1 MASASDFLKKRTAAR
16 QQAESIQSSDKT
28 PLGKNDD
35 GTVTRASNFLRSKA
49 AERRAV
55 IDQQYGKDAY
65 GGSGRYEADK
75 AQGFNSWLESVN
87 GLSSQLGSDY
97 QSRDGKFQSA
107 ADFGKYRDDNDARI
121 SVMQNRANAYRT
133 YFQDNREIYGEDA
146 VNGVLSTLDQG
157 SKYLE
162 ELRGGLN
169 SEYDFWSQFKDE
181 NDYNTYQRG
190 KEYAALAEKPDFA
203 EKSQYKSTANGQ
215 EKFNAWSGTYSNS
228 GFDDIAYDYIN
239 RNEEARSRQMLSDIQ
254 SNASLLGLDNS
265 ERREMTDDEIA
276 TFNYLYAQD
285 TANGDAEH
293 KNAYAYIDYLT
304 RDLNYRQR
312 AKAEEEWATYA
323 KEHPVG
329 SSAFSVLE
337 SPLKGLSY
345 LGQAADY
352 LSDGEI
358 DQNAGYNKFSYINSA
373 IRDEV
378 NTIVEDNWGGVG
390 SFAYQTGMSMGDF
403 LLNTA
408 ITGGNQ
414 ALSLAIMGTG
424 AAADATISAKDRG
437 LSDNQ
442 AFALGTIAGAA
453 EIVTEKVS
461 LDALLDKTALT
472 KSAMGYFLK
481 NTLAEGS
488 EEVGSD
494 IINLVADV
502 LISKDKSEWQTSIDA
517 YEAEGMTEKEAF
529 WRAVRD
535 QAENMGLDFLGGA
548 VSGGVMSGAGI
559 AINAGL
565 NEYGARRT
573 GAEFQAMGD
582 DVVQATIQEG
592 LASDPSTQSY
602 KLAVQLQQ
610 KLDAGQTLTNAE
622 IGRLYQANVQAIDA
636 EDGSGD
642 LLLRAAEEVTQ
653 KGRVTNNTAID
664 ILSNPTAINTL
675 TQEAGLNIS
684 EDMSKSQ
691 QRKAV
696 KNAVATLARTQSGVS
711 ANASET
717 APTATEARQTATQET
732 VRPAMQ
738 VEQQRPAAQQVYDI
752 RRVRDAA
759 ASLGENG
766 AKALA
771 ASYDG
776 SVRADDYYAGF
787 ASYYEA
793 GVSGIDMD
801 KVQSRYA
808 AQLNQAQRFAAYS
821 AGQNDA
827 AASLALEREGVK
839 SATVYG
845 DEAGFV
851 QSEHSASLPKETVR
865 FYNSL
870 ARAAGVKIQMAEA
883 TGKGGANGWYSNGII
898 HIANDAENPGTVVAK
913 HEITHRMQEMAPEA
927 YRKYRDYA
935 MSALTELDGSTAS
948 IVEQYKSRYAE
959 AGVNLSTEQ
968 AMDEIAADFTEA
980 LTVDPARFETL
991 AKENR
996 SVARKLLD
1004 AVRDFI
1010 RKAKSMF
1017 KGNKT
1022 AQNQAAANAYGVSID
1037 TLEEAARLW
1046 EEALKATSEQAANKN
1061 AAQTDGGT
1069 KFSIKRTSQ
1078 MTLAQ
1083 QLKMFY
1089 DGKMASSDA
1098 FYFGVTPAVL
1108 EKSGFDALP
1117 LAMTI
1122 GDFRKSTQK
1131 KHNIPRRVLKNLMG
1145 NLASPLFS
1153 FGSGD
1158 RAGIVLNDIDGDG
1171 YTLLA
1176 ALERG
1181 TDMDRKPVNV
1191 INSLYGLEHPAE
1203 WIKNQID
1210 SGNEFVL
1217 YDEKRANAFLQTYGY
1232 MASVGDGIRS
1242 TGESVTQ
1249 NGAEVK
1255 TKFSLKTPV
1264 EETDKL
1270 LALHNKDENSIL
1282 AAIKL
1287 GGLPMP
1293 SIAIVKARDGHTK
1306 YGPISLVF
1314 SKDTIDPQL
1323 FRANKVYGGDAWTP
1337 TAPRVD
1343 YPVNSK
1349 KASQVE
1355 HELHR
1360 LAGDVSVAGGI
1371 FGNSAALR
1379 SMGID
1384 DTSTRSTA
1392 ELAEK
1397 LASTDTV
1404 RAAYLADQGKSLEP
1418 VKMDKVWDKFGND
1431 TLQKVVD
1438 RLGVN
1443 TLAEIE
1449 ANLETGESVKDAL
1462 GENAEVIRDIL
1473 RDYYREQGEP
1483 MLRRMAV
1490 KRHWTDA
1497 EINERRQTRIDN
1509 SMDGVSIFTLEDI
1522 VHHAWDMYQD
1532 GGATKGEIDRMA
1544 TSDALRSAVD
1554 DHAVEEWIAGKLD
1567 GLLGEAGIYNGKD
1580 PYTPSGNLR
1589 SFSQLHYAYT
1599 LENIVKAMKEG
1610 QEERGG
1616 NTWGASAKTLQSVAT
1631 PEYRSIQEIKADSGR
1646 LGMDEGAEYEAKLQ
1660 AIDDQIGS
1668 IITKIKQGNK
1678 AHSDNSFVESD
1689 IIGSILMETSKGKR
1703 TVDAIMRAFSK
1714 EGYKISS
1721 QTAQDIQAV
1730 YQAAAEMPTG
1740 YFEAKPQRAVGFDEV
1755 LAAVIPDDSSKKL
1768 RDGLEQAGVRML
1780 EYKTGDDA
1788 DRLAKINS
1796 VEGARFSLKST
1807 DNKGRKLTAEQQG
1820 YFRDSVIR
1828 DDQGHLMVMYH
1839 GTRNGGF
1846 TVFDGGKDY
1855 FYFTNNRKYAYT
1867 FEGRKANGQL
1877 YPSTKADMEA
1887 GLISPQRYEV
1897 YLNVTNPFIAEQDVV
1912 EDALY
1917 WDRSLA
1923 QQLRDRGYDALMMED
1938 MSQVIVLSPEQ
1949 IKNVTNKTPTSDP
1962 DIRYSLKGGSDIL
1975 QENAALQEENRLLRE
1990 QMKDYIAIQ
1999 RRNGKL
2005 QESRDYWQGQTRRTQ
2020 RVTTDK
2026 KAVTAAAKQLIQNYG
2041 ADIAVKDIQGDL
2053 QSLYDYIAS
2062 GYDGKDELTYTEARR
2077 RAEDIAETLVS
2088 NAVAVDNDMYDA
2100 YSDLRDYLR
2109 TTKIIYGKEYHGDIA
2124 DYGDFRKRQF
2134 GRLNL
2139 GSEGH
2144 TNIDQVYQELSSRW
2158 PEFFSE
2164 QEQTHPTDQLLH
2176 IAEVLDG
2183 ISEINEYNPFSRYM
2197 DQAVTGAANEIMETF
2212 FDLPQTRKTFA
2223 DRQALKLE
2231 NAKAKGREQVQKVR
2245 EQYTTHLAELR
2256 EQNRQRVQNAIA
2268 KEREARE
2275 RQMGALKDRYAAKD
2289 AAGRERRAARE
2300 LRAKITRHASALSQK
2315 LLRPSDQHHIPE
2327 AMRGSVAA
2335 MLESINQESQ
2345 YTLDENGKRV
2355 KDGSGT
2361 PTKRTEAFRALKEQ
2375 YAKIVAEGGD
2385 MVIDPS
2391 LLGSDADGIKGGFEA
2406 VIAMKDTKLADMS
2419 VAQLQTVWQVV
2430 KAVEH
2435 SVNTAGKVLSKA
2447 KYARTAD
2454 WAQALSIGTSSR
2466 RAKNSLTSNHAL
2478 IDLET
2483 PYTFFSHY
2491 GEAGKAVYRM
2501 LRDAQDQ
2508 QQLMV
2513 DHVAEEVRKIVD
2525 PKTVKKLEAT
2535 THTFTTERGE
2545 KLTLSTAQVMELYEL
2560 VKRKQAHD
2568 HLLKG
2573 GVVQPEIKTSQ
2584 IRRGTDSIRLT
2595 EGDLENITGTL
2606 TPEQVKIADGL
2617 QGLTRGV
2624 LADYGNKASM
2634 EAYGY
2639 KKFTESD
2646 YWPIKSAKEGLHS
2659 NIEKGG
2665 NNTRSIKNIGMAKTT
2680 LPHASNALDLAGIF
2694 TTFANHAS
2702 DMTDYASWLCTME
2715 DINRLFNYQFR
2726 DEEGN
2731 PTGKTIKGLLDRVG
2745 GPGSQKYWHNLME
2758 DIQNGINAPGD
2769 SPMWDIAGKTIG
2781 GFKGAAVGA
2790 NIRVVIQQPTAF
2802 FRAAAVLDPQDMAR
2816 GLARGVTRGSGW
2828 KKALQYSPIAM
2839 RKDAGGFDISSPY
2852 KMTETLFDNRTNVR
2866 KLNDALSA
2874 PAGAADAVTW
2884 GKLWNACEW
2893 ATAREHQGLTKG
2905 SEAFYRQTAKLFAEV
2920 IDQTQVVDGVL
2931 QRSNI
2936 MRSSNAVVKQ
2946 ATSFM
2951 GEPIMSLN
2959 LLMRAYDQ
2967 VRYEQ
2972 NSQKRGKAIKTM
2984 GRAAT
2989 ALVVTNVVNALAQSL
3004 IDAMRDDDED
3014 KKYWERFRAA
3024 FTGISG
3030 DEETPWEKAW
3040 NAIMEGNVGSNMNPL
3055 GQIPFVKDALS
3066 IMQGYDVSRTEMEIV
3081 SDLIQAGQTAI
3092 QSADGQGKRTRAY
3105 ALKGLL
3111 AACAKMFGIPASNLT
3126 RDMWGLAR
3134 SAAVE
3139 TGNIP
3144 LQYEMEKAIY
3154 NISNT
3159 GNKNRYYAILYR
3171 ALEQGD
3177 MDTYQH
3183 IRDDLMNS
3191 MGVDGASIDS
3201 AMRSRYNKAVE
3212 KDPDYTLPQRARDLI
3227 GSRDK
3232 YVPVKE
3238 KEETFGADDLGSSAY
3253 RAYSDQR
3260 ANDYRSMADDLA
3272 SSPIFRGMDDE
3283 TRDKVLK
3290 AAYDLADKSALA
3302 DHSDGQ
3308 YEVSTKWMAQADDA
3322 EAQGIEPWEYVL
3334 FHTAYNEMEGTK
3346 DADGKTVKG
3355 EAKSD
3360 HVREWLEDFSG
3371 LTDEQRAFLWGTVY
3385 TSEW

>member
-1 MASASDFLKKRTAAR
+1 MASASDFLRKRTAAR

-35 GTVTRASNFLRSKA
+35 GTVTRASNFLRNKA

-304 RDLNYRQR
+304 GDLNYRQR
-312 AKAEEEWATYA
+312 AKAEEKWATYA

-696 KNAVATLARTQSGVS
+696 KNAVATLARTQSDVS
-711 ANASET
+711 TNARET
-717 APTATEARQTATQET
+717 APAATEARQTATQET

-738 VEQQRPAAQQVYDI
+738 VEQQRPAEQQAYDI

-766 AKALA
+766 AKALS

-776 SVRADDYYAGF
+776 SVRADNYYAGF

-793 GVSGIDMD
+793 GISGIDMD

-865 FYNSL
+865 FYDSL

-935 MSALTELDGSTAS
+935 MSALTERDGSTAS

-1010 RKAKSMF
+1010 RKVKSLF
-1017 KGNKT
+1017 RGNKT

-1046 EEALKATSEQAANKN
+1046 EEALKATSEQTANKN

-1287 GGLPMP
+1287 GGLPMS

-1780 EYKTGDDA
+1780 EYKTGDDP

-1796 VEGARFSLKST
+1796 VEGARFSLK
-1807 DNKGRKLTAEQQG
+1807 GR
-1820 YFRDSVIR
+1820 
-1828 DDQGHLMVMYH
+1828 
-1839 GTRNGGF
+1839 
-1846 TVFDGGKDY
+1846 
-1855 FYFTNNRKYAYT
+1855 
-1867 FEGRKANGQL
+1867 
-1877 YPSTKADMEA
+1877 
-1887 GLISPQRYEV
+1887 
-1897 YLNVTNPFIAEQDVV
+1897 
-1912 EDALY
+1912 
-1917 WDRSLA
+1917 
-1923 QQLRDRGYDALMMED
+1923 
-1938 MSQVIVLSPEQ
+1938 
-1949 IKNVTNKTPTSDP
+1949 
-1962 DIRYSLKGGSDIL
+1962 DIL
-1975 QENAALQEENRLLRE
+1975 RENAALQEENRLLRE
-1990 QMKDYIAIQ
+1990 RMKDYIALQ
-1999 RRNGKL
+1999 RRNGTL
-2005 QESRDYWQGQTRRTQ
+2005 QESRDYWRGQTRRTQ

-2088 NAVAVDNDMYDA
+2088 NAVAVDSDMYDA

-2176 IAEVLDG
+2176 IVEVLDG

-2212 FDLPQTRKTFA
+2212 FDLPQARKTFA

-2231 NAKAKGREQVQKVR
+2231 NAKVKGREQVQKVR
-2245 EQYTTHLAELR
+2245 EQYTTRLAELR

-2391 LLGSDADGIKGGFEA
+2391 LLGSDADGIKGGFDA

-2466 RAKNSLTSNHAL
+2466 RAKNSLTRNHAL

-2595 EGDLENITGTL
+2595 EGDLVNITGTL

-2680 LPHASNALDLAGIF
+2680 MPHASNALDLSGIF

-3092 QSADGQGKRTRAY
+3092 QSADGQGKWTRAY

-3111 AACAKMFGIPASNLT
+3111 AAGAKMFGIPVSNLT

-3212 KDPDYTLPQRARDLI
+3212 KDPDYTLSQRARDLI

-3232 YVPVKE
+3232 YAPVKE
-3238 KEETFGADDLGSSAY
+3238 KEETFGTDDLGSSAY

>member
-1 MASASDFLKKRTAAR
+1 MASASEFLKKRTAAR

-35 GTVTRASNFLRSKA
+35 GTVTRASNFLRNKA

-75 AQGFNSWLESVN
+75 ARGFNSWLESVN

-169 SEYDFWSQFKDE
+169 REYDFWSQFKDE

-304 RDLNYRQR
+304 GDLNYRQR
-312 AKAEEEWATYA
+312 AKAEEEWAAYA

-373 IRDEV
+373 IRNEV

-535 QAENMGLDFLGGA
+535 QAENMVLDFLGGA

-696 KNAVATLARTQSGVS
+696 KNAVATLARTQSDVS
-711 ANASET
+711 TNARET
-717 APTATEARQTATQET
+717 APAATEARQAATQET

-738 VEQQRPAAQQVYDI
+738 VEQQRPAAQQAYDI

-766 AKALA
+766 AKALS

-776 SVRADDYYAGF
+776 NVRADDYYAGF

-793 GVSGIDMD
+793 GISGIDMD

-865 FYNSL
+865 FYDSL

-935 MSALTELDGSTAS
+935 MSALTEWDGSTAS

-1010 RKAKSMF
+1010 RKVKSLF

-1037 TLEEAARLW
+1037 TLEEAAHLW
-1046 EEALKATSEQAANKN
+1046 EEALKATSEQTANKN

-1360 LAGDVSVAGGI
+1360 LAGD
-1371 FGNSAALR
+1371 
-1379 SMGID
+1379 
-1384 DTSTRSTA
+1384 
-1392 ELAEK
+1392 
-1397 LASTDTV
+1397 
-1404 RAAYLADQGKSLEP
+1404 
-1418 VKMDKVWDKFGND
+1418 
-1431 TLQKVVD
+1431 
-1438 RLGVN
+1438 
-1443 TLAEIE
+1443 
-1449 ANLETGESVKDAL
+1449 
-1462 GENAEVIRDIL
+1462 
-1473 RDYYREQGEP
+1473 
-1483 MLRRMAV
+1483 
-1490 KRHWTDA
+1490 
-1497 EINERRQTRIDN
+1497 
-1509 SMDGVSIFTLEDI
+1509 
-1522 VHHAWDMYQD
+1522 
-1532 GGATKGEIDRMA
+1532 
-1544 TSDALRSAVD
+1544 

-1796 VEGARFSLKST
+1796 VEGARFSLK
-1807 DNKGRKLTAEQQG
+1807 GR
-1820 YFRDSVIR
+1820 
-1828 DDQGHLMVMYH
+1828 
-1839 GTRNGGF
+1839 
-1846 TVFDGGKDY
+1846 
-1855 FYFTNNRKYAYT
+1855 
-1867 FEGRKANGQL
+1867 
-1877 YPSTKADMEA
+1877 
-1887 GLISPQRYEV
+1887 
-1897 YLNVTNPFIAEQDVV
+1897 
-1912 EDALY
+1912 
-1917 WDRSLA
+1917 
-1923 QQLRDRGYDALMMED
+1923 
-1938 MSQVIVLSPEQ
+1938 
-1949 IKNVTNKTPTSDP
+1949 
-1962 DIRYSLKGGSDIL
+1962 DIL

-1999 RRNGKL
+1999 LRNGKL
-2005 QESRDYWQGQTRRTQ
+2005 QESRDYWQGQTRRTR

-2077 RAEDIAETLVS
+2077 RAEDIAQTLVS
-2088 NAVAVDNDMYDA
+2088 NAVAVDSDMYDA

-2144 TNIDQVYQELSSRW
+2144 TNIDQVYQELSSLW

-2164 QEQTHPTDQLLH
+2164 QEQTHPTDQLLR
-2176 IAEVLDG
+2176 IVEVLDG
-2183 ISEINEYNPFSRYM
+2183 ISEINEYNPFSRHM

-2245 EQYTTHLAELR
+2245 EQYTTRLAELR

-2315 LLRPSDQHHIPE
+2315 LLRPSDKQHIPE
-2327 AMRGSVAA
+2327 SLRQAVAA
-2335 MLESINQESQ
+2335 MLESINLESA
-2345 YTLDENGKRV
+2345 YTTDPNTGKRV

-2375 YAKIVAEGGD
+2375 YEAIRDGKTDFTGVLDPDLVDNLAE
-2385 MVIDPS
+2385 
-2391 LLGSDADGIKGGFEA
+2391 LIKA
-2406 VIAMKDTKLADMS
+2406 KDTPLSDMS
-2419 VAQLQTVWQVV
+2419 TAQLATVWNTL

-2466 RAKNSLTSNHAL
+2466 RAKNSLTRNHAL

-2560 VKRKQAHD
+2560 VKRKRAHD

-2595 EGDLENITGTL
+2595 EGDLVNITGTL

-2680 LPHASNALDLAGIF
+2680 MPHASNALDLAGIF

-3040 NAIMEGNVGSNMNPL
+3040 NSIMEGNVGSNMNPL

-3066 IMQGYDVSRTEMEIV
+3066 IIQGYDVSRTEMEIV

-3092 QSADGQGKRTRAY
+3092 QSADGHGKRTRAY

-3111 AACAKMFGIPASNLT
+3111 AAGAKMFGIPASNLT

-3159 GNKNRYYAILYR
+3159 GNKSRYYAILYR

-3232 YVPVKE
+3232 YAPAKE

-3260 ANDYRSMADDLA
+3260 ANDYRSMANDLT
-3272 SSPIFRGMDDE
+3272 SSPIFLGMDDE

>member
-1 MASASDFLKKRTAAR
+1 MALTLKQTGTGKTWTSGSRKQEENKQTTGANTAPAAAAPSTTSAGRTQTWQAGGLTLKRENAELPSVPQATAEKPAEKRGFFSRLGDTIRGGAKGSMASNSNAMSTFYAMGQGGRDAQNREYLAEYSHNLERAKLDMDAMLAENKEKPGSWNERDIQSQQYIIDDWQRKYDAMAKVLDEQVQQKATQASYEMADDIQQSSAQDIEQAKEGLGGVGRVLVDAGASMTQTALDTAANALLGTPGSMGAFAMR
-16 QQAESIQSSDKT
+16 AFGGGTQQARQDSPNSTLEQQV
-28 PLGKNDD
+28 LY
-35 GTVTRASNFLRSKA
+35 GTASA
-49 AERRAV
+49 AKEVFTEKMFNIALPFSH
-55 IDQQYGKDAY
+55 AY
-65 GGSGRYEADK
+65 GGGALD
-75 AQGFNSWLESVN
+75 
-87 GLSSQLGSDY
+87 
-97 QSRDGKFQSA
+97 
-107 ADFGKYRDDNDARI
+107 
-121 SVMQNRANAYRT
+121 
-133 YFQDNREIYGEDA
+133 DA
-146 VNGVLSTLDQG
+146 V
-157 SKYLE
+157 E
-162 ELRGGLN
+162 RGIRSAVN
-169 SEYDFWSQFKDE
+169 RFAKTDA
-181 NDYNTYQRG
+181 G
-190 KEYAALAEKPDFA
+190 K
-203 EKSQYKSTANGQ
+203 
-215 EKFNAWSGTYSNS
+215 
-228 GFDDIAYDYIN
+228 
-239 RNEEARSRQMLSDIQ
+239 R
-254 SNASLLGLDNS
+254 
-265 ERREMTDDEIA
+265 
-276 TFNYLYAQD
+276 
-285 TANGDAEH
+285 
-293 KNAYAYIDYLT
+293 
-304 RDLNYRQR
+304 
-312 AKAEEEWATYA
+312 
-323 KEHPVG
+323 V
-329 SSAFSVLE
+329 
-337 SPLKGLSY
+337 
-345 LGQAADY
+345 
-352 LSDGEI
+352 
-358 DQNAGYNKFSYINSA
+358 
-373 IRDEV
+373 
-378 NTIVEDNWGGVG
+378 
-390 SFAYQTGMSMGDF
+390 
-403 LLNTA
+403 
-408 ITGGNQ
+408 
-414 ALSLAIMGTG
+414 
-424 AAADATISAKDRG
+424 
-437 LSDNQ
+437 
-442 AFALGTIAGAA
+442 
-453 EIVTEKVS
+453 
-461 LDALLDKTALT
+461 
-472 KSAMGYFLK
+472 
-481 NTLAEGS
+481 
-488 EEVGSD
+488 
-494 IINLVADV
+494 
-502 LISKDKSEWQTSIDA
+502 
-517 YEAEGMTEKEAF
+517 
-529 WRAVRD
+529 
-535 QAENMGLDFLGGA
+535 LGGA
-548 VSGGVMSGAGI
+548 LTFGAGAVGEGLEEFLGDWMEWQMPRIYGGDAASAGETLENSLYDFLVGAASGMMGGVITPATYHYNVGETGTQQETTAPAPQTEATPQATAANELLTQAAEQASQNGSIHGKMADRILADQDAMAALEQAAG
-559 AINAGL
+559 
-565 NEYGARRT
+565 
-573 GAEFQAMGD
+573 Q
-582 DVVQATIQEG
+582 VVQ
-592 LASDPSTQSY
+592 
-602 KLAVQLQQ
+602 
-610 KLDAGQTLTNAE
+610 
-622 IGRLYQANVQAIDA
+622 
-636 EDGSGD
+636 DGM
-642 LLLRAAEEVTQ
+642 T
-653 KGRVTNNTAID
+653 
-664 ILSNPTAINTL
+664 
-675 TQEAGLNIS
+675 
-684 EDMSKSQ
+684 KSQ

-696 KNAVATLARTQSGVS
+696 KNAVATLARTQSDVS
-711 ANASET
+711 TNARET

-738 VEQQRPAAQQVYDI
+738 VEQQRPAAQQAYDI
-752 RRVRDAA
+752 RRVQDAA

-766 AKALA
+766 AKALS

-793 GVSGIDMD
+793 GINGADMARVD
-801 KVQSRYA
+801 SDYGSR
-808 AQLNQAQRFAAYS
+808 LTEAQRFAAYS

-827 AASLALEREGVK
+827 ALSLQREQQAAKYAKVAGEDSGLVYDDFVK
-839 SATVYG
+839 QAVESG
-845 DEAGFV
+845 RPLQDKQG
-851 QSEHSASLPKETVR
+851 
-865 FYNSL
+865 
-870 ARAAGVKIQMAEA
+870 RAILD
-883 TGKGGANGWYSNGII
+883 ANGESRVYLTAETAAKVNRVAKALGVRVQFVDSVRGGT
-898 HIANDAENPGTVVAK
+898 ANAQISGSTVLVERNNENPVLAIVG
-913 HEITHRMQEMAPEA
+913 HEMTHRMQELAPTE
-927 YRKYRDYA
+927 YRTFRDIVAQEEQDSIQKRIDSYA
-935 MSALTELDGSTAS
+935 AQGVELT
-948 IVEQYKSRYAE
+948 Y
-959 AGVNLSTEQ
+959 EQ
-968 AMDEIAADFTEA
+968 AMDEVAADYAGRLIDDGKVLDDFIERHR
-980 LTVDPARFETL
+980 DDRTL
-991 AKENR
+991 LQK
-996 SVARKLLD
+996 
-1004 AVRDFI
+1004 VRDAI
-1010 RKAKSMF
+1010 RSL
-1017 KGNKT
+1017 
-1022 AQNQAAANAYGVSID
+1022 ID
-1037 TLEEAARLW
+1037 KLTGAE
-1046 EEALKATSEQAANKN
+1046 KKK
-1061 AAQTDGGT
+1061 AQT
-1069 KFSIKRTSQ
+1069 
-1078 MTLAQ
+1078 AE
-1083 QLKMFY
+1083 
-1089 DGKMASSDA
+1089 GKL
-1098 FYFGVTPAVL
+1098 T
-1108 EKSGFDALP
+1108 
-1117 LAMTI
+1117 
-1122 GDFRKSTQK
+1122 
-1131 KHNIPRRVLKNLMG
+1131 
-1145 NLASPLFS
+1145 
-1153 FGSGD
+1153 
-1158 RAGIVLNDIDGDG
+1158 
-1171 YTLLA
+1171 A
-1176 ALERG
+1176 ALEAAARQAKTLQGEGGNDTMAATRNSLKEDGKDGQESETGGRPG
-1181 TDMDRKPVNV
+1181 TGSREGYGQSADREGKGQDGRVRRELSAASGRHGGVNPSFGAKPVRSWV
-1191 INSLYGLEHPAE
+1191 EGHTVEPAKGSVAYAEQRTAVDYGVPSFVVADAAWAKNKGSTPAFSADGQIFFRETLPEKNRGMFAPHEVTHVMRQVGYKPYLDFVERTPTMLNMSDGMTRVLLNHVAEHQHTTLENA
-1203 WIKNQID
+1203 D
-1210 SGNEFVL
+1210 LARL
-1217 YDEKRANAFLQTYGY
+1217 YDEFNATMYGHIAAGKAD
-1232 MASVGDGIRS
+1232 MFVDGPAAHVFHDFDAYAKEL
-1242 TGESVTQ
+1242 GELHERFKADNQ
-1249 NGAEVK
+1249 KE

-1796 VEGARFSLKST
+1796 VDDARFSLKAGTES
-1807 DNKGRKLTAEQQG
+1807 K
-1820 YFRDSVIR
+1820 SV
-1828 DDQGHLMVMYH
+1828 
-1839 GTRNGGF
+1839 
-1846 TVFDGGKDY
+1846 
-1855 FYFTNNRKYAYT
+1855 
-1867 FEGRKANGQL
+1867 
-1877 YPSTKADMEA
+1877 
-1887 GLISPQRYEV
+1887 
-1897 YLNVTNPFIAEQDVV
+1897 
-1912 EDALY
+1912 
-1917 WDRSLA
+1917 
-1923 QQLRDRGYDALMMED
+1923 
-1938 MSQVIVLSPEQ
+1938 
-1949 IKNVTNKTPTSDP
+1949 
-1962 DIRYSLKGGSDIL
+1962 
-1975 QENAALQEENRLLRE
+1975 AALQEENRLLRE

-2088 NAVAVDNDMYDA
+2088 NAVAVDSDMYDA

-2176 IAEVLDG
+2176 IVEVLDG

-2212 FDLPQTRKTFA
+2212 FDLPQTRKTFS

-2245 EQYTTHLAELR
+2245 EQYTTRLAELR

-2361 PTKRTEAFRALKEQ
+2361 PTKRTEAFRVLKEQ

-2391 LLGSDADGIKGGFEA
+2391 LLGSDADGIKGGFDA

-2435 SVNTAGKVLSKA
+2435 SVNTAGKVLSKT

-2454 WAQALSIGTSSR
+2454 WAQAISIGTSSR
-2466 RAKNSLTSNHAL
+2466 RAKNSLTRNHAL

-2595 EGDLENITGTL
+2595 EGDLVNITGTL

-2680 LPHASNALDLAGIF
+2680 MPHASNALDLAGIF

-3030 DEETPWEKAW
+3030 DAETPWEKAW

-3111 AACAKMFGIPASNLT
+3111 AAGAKMFGIPASNLT

-3134 SAAVE
+3134 STAVE

-3232 YVPVKE
+3232 YTPVKE

-3260 ANDYRSMADDLA
+3260 ANDYRSMANDLT
-3272 SSPIFRGMDDE
+3272 SSPIFQGMDDE